1 MESWIRFAG
10 IIRGLRIA
18 WLNKERIMD
27 EEPKQNQ
34 PNKPKASNNAGRI
47 ILWLLFAFVPSIV
60 TIPLIYGK
68 NVPTG
73 TGNGLVTLAIICS
86 LCSGFG
92 VLRGV
97 KSPTTRILLG
107 VLLAGVFFVLNAF
120 IVILVGCTTNGSI

>member
-1 MESWIRFAG
+1 
-10 IIRGLRIA
+10 
-18 WLNKERIMD
+18 MD

-34 PNKPKASNNAGRI
+34 PDKPKESNNAGRI

-60 TIPLIYGK
+60 TIPFVAAR

-73 TGNGLVTLAIICS
+73 TGNGLVALAIVCC
-86 LCSGFG
+86 LCSGIG

-97 KSPTTRILLG
+97 KGPTTRILLG

-120 IVILVGCTTNGSI
+120 IVILVGCSKMSI